1 MQKQIRRISI
11 IALSSITMFATIAS
25 ADIATER
32 SELMKGVREAAKP
45 VGAMLRG
52 NVEFDQEQVM
62 ESLQVF
68 ADAADKLGD
77 LVPEGSQGGEAAP
90 AIWEDPAGFQE
101 AIDNWR
107 QAVAD
112 AMEAEKKTLDQA
124 GTVLQ
129 PVFGS
134 CKGCHDSYRI
144 EEE

>member
-1 MQKQIRRISI
+1 MS
-11 IALSSITMFATIAS
+11 ATIAN
-25 ADIATER
+25 ADPASER

-52 NVEFDQEQVM
+52 DAEFDQARVM

-68 ADAADKLGD
+68 ADAADKLGG
-77 LVPEGSQGGEAAP
+77 LVPKGSQGGEAAP

-107 QAVAD
+107 QATAD
-112 AMEAEKKTLDQA
+112 AMEAQKNTLDQTGVA
-124 GTVLQ
+124 MK

-134 CKGCHDSYRI
+134 CKGCHDTYRI

>member
-1 MQKQIRRISI
+1 MQKKIRHILA
-11 IALSSITMFATIAS
+11 IAVSTLTMSATIAN
-25 ADIATER
+25 ADPATER

-52 NVEFDQEQVM
+52 DAEFDQERVM

-68 ADAADKLGD
+68 ADAADKLGG
-77 LVPEGSQGGEAAP
+77 LVPKGSEGGEAAP

-101 AIDNWR
+101 AIDDWR
-107 QAVAD
+107 QATTN
-112 AMEAEKKTLDQA
+112 AMEAQKTTLDQA
-124 GTVLQ
+124 GVALK

>member
-1 MQKQIRRISI
+1 MQKSIRHILAVAISTLTMSAA
-11 IALSSITMFATIAS
+11 IAN
-25 ADIATER
+25 ADPATER

-52 NVEFDQEQVM
+52 DAEFDQERVM

-68 ADAADKLGD
+68 ADAADKLGS

-90 AIWEDPAGFQE
+90 AIWEDPAGFRE
-101 AIDNWR
+101 AIDTWR
-107 QAVAD
+107 QATAD
-112 AMEAEKKTLDQA
+112 AIEAQKMTLDQVGIA
-124 GTVLQ
+124 MK

-144 EEE
+144 EDE

>member
-1 MQKQIRRISI
+1 MQKPIRRISV
-11 IALSSITMFATIAS
+11 IALAILTMSTTTAN
-25 ADIATER
+25 ADPATER

-52 NVEFDQEQVM
+52 DAEFDQDRVM

-68 ADAADKLGD
+68 ANAADKLGG
-77 LVPEGSQGGEAAP
+77 LVPKGSEGGEAAP

-101 AIDNWR
+101 AIDTWR
-107 QAVAD
+107 QATAD
-112 AMEAEKKTLDQA
+112 AMEAQKTTLDQA
-124 GTVLQ
+124 GIAMK

>member
-1 MQKQIRRISI
+1 MS
-11 IALSSITMFATIAS
+11 TTIAN
-25 ADIATER
+25 ADPASER

-45 VGAMLRG
+45 VGSMLRG
-52 NVEFDQEQVM
+52 DAEFDQERVM

-68 ADAADKLGD
+68 ADAADKLGG
-77 LVPEGSQGGEAAP
+77 LVPKGSEGGEAAP

-107 QAVAD
+107 QATAD
-112 AMEAEKKTLDQA
+112 AMEAQKTTLDQTGIA
-124 GTVLQ
+124 MK

-134 CKGCHDSYRI
+134 CKGCHDNYRI

>member
-77 LVPEGSQGGEAAP
+77 LV
-90 AIWEDPAGFQE
+90 
-101 AIDNWR
+101 
-107 QAVAD
+107 
-112 AMEAEKKTLDQA
+112 
-124 GTVLQ
+124 
-129 PVFGS
+129 
-134 CKGCHDSYRI
+134 
-144 EEE
+144 